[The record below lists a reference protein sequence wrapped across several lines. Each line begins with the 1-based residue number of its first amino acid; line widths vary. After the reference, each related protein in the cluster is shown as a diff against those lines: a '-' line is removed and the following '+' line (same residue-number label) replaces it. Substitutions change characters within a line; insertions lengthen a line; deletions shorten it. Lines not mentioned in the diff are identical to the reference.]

1 MTENE
6 ALKSI
11 IQDGIELGAGDYVEL
26 EALKVAAKALEEI
39 QRYRAIGTV
48 EECREAKEKRMA
60 KKPQHHGCYDNNGVW
75 HEWNGIQGRPYEL
88 CPSCKINLCCEIP
101 YDKKPK
107 YYDNCGQKLD
117 WSKSWHT

>member
-39 QRYRAIGTV
+39 QKYRAIGTV
-48 EECREAKEKRMA
+48 EECR
-60 KKPQHHGCYDNNGVW
+60 V
-75 HEWNGIQGRPYEL
+75 
-88 CPSCKINLCCEIP
+88 
-101 YDKKPK
+101 
-107 YYDNCGQKLD
+107 
-117 WSKSWHT
+117 